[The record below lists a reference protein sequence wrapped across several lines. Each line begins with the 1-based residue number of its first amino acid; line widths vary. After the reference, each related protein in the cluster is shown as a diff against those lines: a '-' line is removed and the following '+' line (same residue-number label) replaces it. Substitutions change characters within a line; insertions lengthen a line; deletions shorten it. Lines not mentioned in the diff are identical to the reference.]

1 MFLQKSSRSSAS
13 SSPSRRSRASSP
25 LRLDSEADFTDDE
38 LTPQSDSASEEGDAT
53 DRIGDKVRFRIRK
66 SVGAGSV
73 AQCVQR
79 VFRTHAVGRG
89 GALNT
94 AELERGLKELLND
107 DLASNRVTAGD
118 LTKLI
123 ARFDLDGDGCVDFD
137 ELVSVVFRTSW
148 AVCEWVTS
156 CSERAFP
163 RSLSRPPAAY

>member
-25 LRLDSEADFTDDE
+25 LRLDSADDFTDDDE

-53 DRIGDKVRFRIRK
+53 DRIGEKVRFRIRK

-94 AELERGLKELLND
+94 AELERGLRELLND
-107 DLASNRVTAGD
+107 DLASNRVTAED

-148 AVCEWVTS
+148 AVCEWVNPLAHALS
-156 CSERAFP
+156 
-163 RSLSRPPAAY
+163 RSLSRRRVL